1 MQHDDDLSGTY
12 FPWHW
17 RNLKPVLE
25 RASAG
30 IRAPRTTFPNWIS
43 RTEHTEEPLFIDY
56 KMKEKW
62 NFNLE
67 FIQDKDCSKLGKY
80 QIFHFVKIQ
89 PHDLR
94 SL

>member
-1 MQHDDDLSGTY
+1 MQHEDDLSGTY

-30 IRAPRTTFPNWIS
+30 IRGPRATFPKWIS
-43 RTEHTEEPLFIDY
+43 MTEHTEKPLFIDY

-67 FIQDKDCSKLGKY
+67 FIQDKDCSKLGKS
-80 QIFHFVKIQ
+80 QTLHFII
-89 PHDLR
+89 
-94 SL
+94 